1 MTNPLTS
8 HAHMVSRE
16 RVLYMGLQVGYG
28 EIGVPD
34 PFFKAFYRNY
44 IVPIPKQLSIT
55 SYEGSHEL
63 PTIQI

>member
-1 MTNPLTS
+1 
-8 HAHMVSRE
+8 MVSRE
-16 RVLYMGLQVGYG
+16 RVLYMGVQVAYG

-34 PFFKAFYRNY
+34 PLLRAFYLHQ

>member
-1 MTNPLTS
+1 MTNHLTS

-16 RVLYMGLQVGYG
+16 RVLYMVLQVGYG

-34 PFFKAFYRNY
+34 PFFKAFYLNK

-55 SYEGSHEL
+55 SCEGSHEL
-63 PTIQI
+63 PTI